1 MRSDSTTTVFIRCE
15 GGLIMDPLV
24 AWNLNVALMAALLV
38 IVVTT
43 VVFLVR
49 RFLRRYRSNENQQSV
64 EHPNLSRED

>member
-1 MRSDSTTTVFIRCE
+1 
-15 GGLIMDPLV
+15 MDPLV